1 MIGRNFLIIPLLMI
15 AHCSFG
21 QEKYTVSGY
30 LKDKNSGETLI
41 GATVFVKEL
50 QTGAAANAYGFY
62 SITLP
67 KGTYTLQYSFIGYS
81 PEEER
86 VVLNSNMVK
95 TIELAPQNIQLETVV
110 ISSKKKDENVTRT
123 QMSMVKMDPTTMSTI
138 PVLMGESDIMKTLQ
152 LMPGVQAPVE
162 GSSGFN
168 VRGGSADQNL
178 ILLDEAPVYNA
189 AHLLGFFSIFNSDAI
204 KDVTLYKGDIPAAY
218 GGRLSSLLD
227 IRMKDGNDREFHG
240 SGGIGIISS
249 RLALEGPLKKGKGSF
264 FISGRRT
271 YADLFLKRSTD
282 STINKNQLYFYDINA
297 KLNYQLN
304 DNNKLFLSGYYGRDF
319 YGYGKDFFFGWGNAT
334 LSARWNHLFTSKLFS
349 NFTVL
354 YSNYHYGLGTNSST
368 PNFKWTSSM
377 DNLSAKY
384 DFTNYYSPSSTI
396 RFGLQGILHYIQP
409 GKFTITNQNTEYKVP
424 DRKALEYAAYIQHE
438 LKVNEKLSLNYG
450 LRFSMFQNIG
460 TATIFEIQNF
470 QVIDTVHYGQRHIY
484 HTYMGLEPRFS
495 ATYLLDSTSSIKAS
509 YSRTRQYLQLASNSV
524 GGSPLD
530 VWFPASS
537 YVKPQISDQV
547 GIGYFRN
554 FKENTYECSVEGF
567 YKYMRNQIDFK
578 DNANLILN
586 NQMETELRFG
596 NAKSYGIEV
605 LLRKNTGKLT
615 GWISYT
621 LSKALRDFPD
631 INHGKEYVAGYDH
644 PNNIAIVASYNL
656 SPRVVLSANWV
667 YYSGTPVTY
676 PTMRYTYGSTS
687 LPVYG
692 DKNGN
697 RLPAYHRLDLSLT
710 LKNRKKPNR
719 HWEGEWNFSI
729 YNAYNRA
736 NAYSVYFE
744 QDKTNPDIMHAYK
757 MVMFRLIPSIT
768 YNFKF

>member
-1 MIGRNFLIIPLLMI
+1 MQLKHLLIIPFLTTSL
-15 AHCSFG
+15 CSFG
-21 QEKYTVSGY
+21 QEKFTVSGF
-30 LKDKNSGETLI
+30 LKDKNNGETLI
-41 GATVFVKEL
+41 GATVYVKEL

-62 SITLP
+62 SLSLP
-67 KGTYTLQYSFIGYS
+67 KGTYTLQYSFIGYLS
-81 PEEER
+81 SEETIA
-86 VVLNSNMVK
+86 LNTDIIK
-95 TIELAPQNIQLETVV
+95 TVELAPQNIQLETVV

-123 QMSMVKMDPTTMSTI
+123 QMSVVKMDPKILSTM
-138 PVLMGESDIMKTLQ
+138 PVLMGESDIMKTIQ

-168 VRGGSADQNL
+168 VRGGSSDQNL

-189 AHLLGFFSIFNSDAI
+189 SHLLGFFSIFNSDAI

-227 IRMKDGNDREFHG
+227 IHMKDGNDKEFHG
-240 SGGIGIISS
+240 SGGIGIIAS
-249 RLALEGPLKKGKGSF
+249 RLALEGPIKKGKGSF

-271 YADLFLKRSTD
+271 YADLFLKLSSD

-297 KLNYQLN
+297 KMSYQLN
-304 DNNKLFLSGYYGRDF
+304 DHNRIFLSGYYGRDY
-319 YGYGKDFFFGWGNAT
+319 YGYGKDFYFGWGNAT
-334 LSARWNHLFTSKLFS
+334 LSARWNHLFTNKLFS
-349 NFTVL
+349 NLTFL
-354 YSNYHYGLGTNSST
+354 FSNYNYGLGTNNST

-377 DNLSAKY
+377 DNLSGKF
-384 DFTNYYSPSSTI
+384 DLTNYHSPNSTI
-396 RFGLQGILHYIQP
+396 RFGVQGILHFIQP
-409 GKFTITNQNTEYKVP
+409 GKFSITNQNNEYKVP
-424 DRKALEYAAYIQHE
+424 DRKALEYGVYIQHE
-438 LKVNEKLSLNYG
+438 LKVNKKLSLNYG

-460 TATIFEIQNF
+460 TATTFVIKDF
-470 QVIDTVHYGQRHIY
+470 QVVDTTHFAQMHIY

-495 ATYLLDSTSSIKAS
+495 ATYLLDSNSSVKAS

-530 VWFPASS
+530 VWFPASE
-537 YVKPQISDQV
+537 YVKPQISDQA
-547 GIGYFRN
+547 GLGYFRN
-554 FKENTYECSVEGF
+554 FKENAYECSLEGF

-586 NQMETELRFG
+586 DQMETELRFG
-596 NAKSYGIEV
+596 NATSYGLEF
-605 LLRKNTGKLT
+605 LLRKNTGRFN

-621 LSKALRDFPD
+621 LSKALRNFPD
-631 INHGKEYVAGYDH
+631 INNGKEYVASYDH

-656 SPRVVLSANWV
+656 SPRIVISANWV
-667 YYSGTPVTY
+667 YYSGTAVTY
-676 PTMRYTYGSTS
+676 PTMRYTYGTTS

-692 DKNGN
+692 DKNAN
-697 RLPAYHRLDLSLT
+697 RLPVYHRLDLSFT
-710 LKNRKKPNR
+710 LKNKKKPNR
-719 HWEGEWNFSI
+719 HWTSEWNFAI

-757 MVMFRLIPSIT
+757 MVMFRMVPSIT

>member
-1 MIGRNFLIIPLLMI
+1 MQLKHLLIIPFLTTSL
-15 AHCSFG
+15 CSFG
-21 QEKYTVSGY
+21 QEKFTVSGF
-30 LKDKNSGETLI
+30 LKDKNNGETLI
-41 GATVFVKEL
+41 GATVYVKEL

-62 SITLP
+62 SLSLP
-67 KGTYTLQYSFIGYS
+67 KGTYTLQYSFIGYLS
-81 PEEER
+81 TEETIA
-86 VVLNSNMVK
+86 LNTDIVK
-95 TIELAPQNIQLETVV
+95 TVELAPQNIQLETVV

-123 QMSMVKMDPTTMSTI
+123 QMSVVKMDPKILSTM
-138 PVLMGESDIMKTLQ
+138 PVLMGESDIMKTIQ

-168 VRGGSADQNL
+168 VRGGSSDQNL

-189 AHLLGFFSIFNSDAI
+189 SHLLGFFSIFNSDAI

-227 IRMKDGNDREFHG
+227 IHMKDGNDKEFHG
-240 SGGIGIISS
+240 SGGIGIIAS
-249 RLALEGPLKKGKGSF
+249 RLALEGPIKKGKGSF

-271 YADLFLKRSTD
+271 YADLFLKLSSD

-297 KLNYQLN
+297 KMSYQLN
-304 DNNKLFLSGYYGRDF
+304 DHNRIFLSGYYGRDY
-319 YGYGKDFFFGWGNAT
+319 YGYGKDFYFGWGNAT
-334 LSARWNHLFTSKLFS
+334 LSARWNHLFTNKLFS
-349 NFTVL
+349 NLTFL
-354 YSNYHYGLGTNSST
+354 FSNYNYGLGTNNST

-377 DNLSAKY
+377 DNLSGKF
-384 DFTNYYSPSSTI
+384 DLTNYHSPNSTI
-396 RFGLQGILHYIQP
+396 RFGVQGILHFIQP
-409 GKFTITNQNTEYKVP
+409 GKFSITNQNNEYKVP
-424 DRKALEYAAYIQHE
+424 DRKALEYGVYIQHE
-438 LKVNEKLSLNYG
+438 LKVNKKLSLNYG

-460 TATIFEIQNF
+460 TATTFVIKDF
-470 QVIDTVHYGQRHIY
+470 QVVDTTHFAQMHIY

-495 ATYLLDSTSSIKAS
+495 ATYLLDSNSSVKAS

-530 VWFPASS
+530 VWFPASE
-537 YVKPQISDQV
+537 YVKPQISDQA
-547 GIGYFRN
+547 GLGYFRN
-554 FKENTYECSVEGF
+554 FKENAYECSLEGF

-586 NQMETELRFG
+586 DQMETELRFG
-596 NAKSYGIEV
+596 NATSYGLEF
-605 LLRKNTGKLT
+605 LLRKNTGRFN

-621 LSKALRDFPD
+621 LSKALRNFPD
-631 INHGKEYVAGYDH
+631 INNGKEYVASYDH

-656 SPRVVLSANWV
+656 SPRIVISANWV
-667 YYSGTPVTY
+667 YYSGTAVTY
-676 PTMRYTYGSTS
+676 PTMRYTYGTTS

-692 DKNGN
+692 DKNAN
-697 RLPAYHRLDLSLT
+697 RLPVYHRLDLSFT
-710 LKNRKKPNR
+710 LKNKKKPNR
-719 HWEGEWNFSI
+719 HWTSEWNFAI

-757 MVMFRLIPSIT
+757 MVMFRMVPSIT